1 MSDRPHSTKMCRR
14 FQSAVDLL
22 GKRWTPL
29 IVQLLLG
36 RPRRYSELHEELEVV
51 TEGMLS
57 QRLKELERAGVVER
71 RVLDEQPV
79 RVEYHL
85 TDKGRALSRV
95 ISGLEKW
102 ADEWMDPGGQAAAQA
117 LPASGRARRS

>member
-1 MSDRPHSTKMCRR
+1 MADRPQSTKMCRK
-14 FQSAVDLL
+14 FQSAVDLV

-29 IVQLLLG
+29 IVQLLLVQ
-36 RPRRYSELHEELEVV
+36 PRRYSELHEELEVV

-57 QRLKELERAGVVER
+57 QRLKELEQAGVIER

-85 TDKGRALSRV
+85 TQKGRGLSRV
-95 ISGLEKW
+95 ISGLERW
-102 ADEWMDPGGQAAAQA
+102 ADEWMG
-117 LPASGRARRS
+117 

>member
-1 MSDRPHSTKMCRR
+1 MVQRPHSTRLCQR

-29 IVQLLLG
+29 VVQLLLK
-36 RPRRYSELHEELEVV
+36 RPHRYSELLAELEVV

-57 QRLKELERAGVVER
+57 QRLKELESAGVVQR
-71 RVLDEQPV
+71 RVIDDQPV

-85 TDKGRALSRV
+85 TDKGRALGRV
-95 ISGLEKW
+95 ISGLERW
-102 ADEWMDPGGQAAAQA
+102 AEEWIP
-117 LPASGRARRS
+117 

>member
-1 MSDRPHSTKMCRR
+1 MAERPHSSKMCPR

-29 IVQLLLG
+29 IVQLLLKG
-36 RPRRYSELHEELEVV
+36 PRRYSELLSELEVV

-57 QRLKELERAGVVER
+57 QRLKELEAAGVVER
-71 RVLDEQPV
+71 RVIDEQPV

-85 TDKGRALSRV
+85 TDKGRSLSRV
-95 ISGLEKW
+95 ISGLERW
-102 ADEWMDPGGQAAAQA
+102 ADEWI
-117 LPASGRARRS
+117 R